1 MALSALVGGGMTAII
16 LGQKY
21 PLLGIAVSAAFLFGA
36 SWLERWYMEQACYS
50 VVSWPCPAQAVREKM
65 NMAAIHK
72 TDLNAYKS
80 PRARRALKE
89 EATFD
94 NELQRYVMPSER
106 VLMPK
111 LEQSEVWKNKSQGR
125 RLIKHE

>member
-1 MALSALVGGGMTAII
+1 MGAGMSQRSLVALSSSSNTG
-16 LGQKY
+16 
-21 PLLGIAVSAAFLFGA
+21 
-36 SWLERWYMEQACYS
+36 EDD
-50 VVSWPCPAQAVREKM
+50 
-65 NMAAIHK
+65 MAAIHK
-72 TDLNAYKS
+72 TGLSANKS
-80 PRARRALKE
+80 LRARRALKE

-106 VLMPK
+106 ILMPK